1 MKIKEQAIKD
11 LDTLKPSELL
21 VVYDLILSLKG
32 KEPERAIPLVPAYKK
47 VREALKGCKG
57 SLAADI
63 LSDRE
68 DRI

>member
-32 KEPERAIPLVPAYKK
+32 KKPERAIPIVSTYKK

-57 SLAADI
+57 SMAEDI
-63 LSDRE
+63 LSARE

>member
-21 VVYDLILSLKG
+21 IVYDLILSLKG
-32 KEPERAIPLVPAYKK
+32 KRHERAFPVAPDYKK

-57 SLAADI
+57 SLTEDI
-63 LSDRE
+63 LSARE

>member
-21 VVYDLILSLKG
+21 IVYDLILSLKG
-32 KEPERAIPLVPAYKK
+32 KKPERAFPVVSAYKK

-57 SLAADI
+57 SLTEDI
-63 LSDRE
+63 LSART